1 MSLGGKKKVISNEVP
16 HVPVLFRQMVAF
28 NKSELNS
35 ALTVYVF
42 PQNSVQY
49 SHFWK
54 YFEFGTTAVEK

>member
-1 MSLGGKKKVISNEVP
+1 MSLNVPGWKKKVISNEVP

-35 ALTVYVF
+35 ALTVYVLF

-49 SHFWK
+49 SHF
-54 YFEFGTTAVEK
+54 